1 MKDLKFVAIITGPE
15 EYLEGG
21 VKVEDFTI
29 TWDDII
35 DSCEDL
41 DDEGNPTEEEVVEVI
56 DYLKEEYAS
65 EWEQR
70 WCRVL
75 LTTNE
80 QFQAIKEYKIEA
92 ELTYEERILWFY
104 QNYFESGMELPSLLV
119 SMEKTNLDSFEW
131 YGEIISI
138 PKYGK
143 K

>member
-35 DSCEDL
+35 DACEDL